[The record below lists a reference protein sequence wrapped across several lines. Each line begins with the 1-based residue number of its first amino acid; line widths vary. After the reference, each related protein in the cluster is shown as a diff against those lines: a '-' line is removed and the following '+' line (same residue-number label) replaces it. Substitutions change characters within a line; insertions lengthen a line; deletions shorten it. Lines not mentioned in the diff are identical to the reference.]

1 MRIVSVAAYQVDLP
15 LREGR
20 YTWADGRFVEVFDS
34 TVVEI
39 RTDDGLVGYGE
50 VCPLGAAYLP
60 AYAGGARVGG
70 RMSAGSAPGLGVVPD
85 PAVLGEAVFTVR

>member
-34 TVVEI
+34 TVVEMRI
-39 RTDDGLVGYGE
+39 VS
-50 VCPLGAAYLP
+50 VAAHLP
-60 AYAGGARVGG
+60 AYAAGARVGG

>member
-15 LREGR
+15 LRE
-20 YTWADGRFVEVFDS
+20 
-34 TVVEI
+34 
-39 RTDDGLVGYGE
+39 
-50 VCPLGAAYLP
+50 
-60 AYAGGARVGG
+60 G